1 MLDVEIGIDQGLDL
15 AAFRRALECGG
26 DSVKKAAV
34 GQVKVPHE
42 VADGR
47 TLASAASNPARGSA
61 EDPLPSLLLV
71 LSRVSHRLTQEII
84 RIIPSAGF
92 AWIARRA
99 KKPLTSLKRKA
110 IRVPLPRAGKQ
121 RVPSKTAV
129 GDRALV
135 KDRKR
140 PRGRIPIKFHKSTT
154 RSLTGC
160 VHP

>member
-1 MLDVEIGIDQGLDL
+1 
-15 AAFRRALECGG
+15 
-26 DSVKKAAV
+26 
-34 GQVKVPHE
+34 VPHE

-61 EDPLPSLLLV
+61 EDPLSSLLLV

-92 AWIARRA
+92 SWIARRA

-110 IRVPLPRAGKQ
+110 IRVPFPRAGKQ

-129 GDRALV
+129 GDARALV
-135 KDRKR
+135 KDVNAREVESRSNFINRR
-140 PRGRIPIKFHKSTT
+140 PDR
-154 RSLTGC
+154 
-160 VHP
+160 